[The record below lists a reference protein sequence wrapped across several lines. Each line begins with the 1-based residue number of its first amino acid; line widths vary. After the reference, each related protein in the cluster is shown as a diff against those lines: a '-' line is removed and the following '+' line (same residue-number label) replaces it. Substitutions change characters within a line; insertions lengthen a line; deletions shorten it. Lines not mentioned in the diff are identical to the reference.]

1 MKNQTIEK
9 LYDMRLNT
17 MAAAFEEQLKDS
29 SMDELAFDERV
40 AIMVDREW
48 MAREN
53 RKLTTRLK
61 QAKLKHHAKIE
72 DMDFR
77 HPRGL
82 DKSLILTLAN
92 CHWIRNHQN
101 VILTGPTGIGKSYIA
116 EALVNKACCEGFTA
130 ICNKSTKLFRELE
143 VARGDGS
150 YSRYLSKMAK
160 TNILVI
166 EDWGFETL
174 NDTQRVDLFEVI
186 EDRHGIQ
193 STIMISQYPVADWH
207 NFVGEPTIADAILD
221 RIVHNAHKI
230 SLQGESM
237 RKTRA
242 ALTHAS
248 KP

>member
-1 MKNQTIEK
+1 
-9 LYDMRLNT
+9 
-17 MAAAFEEQLKDS
+17 
-29 SMDELAFDERV
+29 
-40 AIMVDREW
+40 
-48 MAREN
+48 
-53 RKLTTRLK
+53 
-61 QAKLKHHAKIE
+61 
-72 DMDFR
+72 FR

-82 DKSLILTLAN
+82 DKSLILTLAS

-242 ALTHAS
+242 ALTQS
-248 KP
+248 ETLKT

>member
-1 MKNQTIEK
+1 M
-9 LYDMRLNT
+9 
-17 MAAAFEEQLKDS
+17 S
-29 SMDELAFDERV
+29 
-40 AIMVDREW
+40 
-48 MAREN
+48 
-53 RKLTTRLK
+53 LT
-61 QAKLKHHAKIE
+61 
-72 DMDFR
+72 
-77 HPRGL
+77 
-82 DKSLILTLAN
+82 
-92 CHWIRNHQN
+92 
-101 VILTGPTGIGKSYIA
+101 
-116 EALVNKACCEGFTA
+116 
-130 ICNKSTKLFRELE
+130 
-143 VARGDGS
+143 
-150 YSRYLSKMAK
+150 YL
-160 TNILVI
+160 LVI